1 MDLTRLIPV
10 TVINSKGRAI
20 RERVKF
26 ILELSYRNNDPVN
39 PIRPVKAMKVGF
51 TYELANTMRINAT
64 TYNQRGGHDA
74 LVYEAQNTV
83 NAVLQAEIGNRG
95 IDNLST
101 HQGLRDIRI
110 LCITALSDLLQREFG
125 CGLVEETFFLEPL
138 NKIPEKSSWLPLG
151 LAASFIGILAT
162 VAILSRCNSH
172 DRVIP
177 VVPEEKVIVRY
188 AQPPSAVAEPEHWT
202 KPQPVQQN
210 KPIQQ
215 QVKKKPSALV
225 PPPETVNGQDM
236 YFEVMISRGG
246 ASGNI
251 VNFFFNGP
259 TQFVIR
265 ERGNT
270 ICVGNALLD
279 NRGNRIITTT
289 LRYDKVVPSDGDS
302 CKTIFDS
309 YGIPREI
316 KCKHQGWIFDWT
328 SHYND
333 TYILF
338 SSNIFNEETGEA
350 SPVWLEWDKSFSM
363 TILKDPLGQAKK

>member
-138 NKIPEKSSWLPLG
+138 NKMPEKSSWLPLG

-188 AQPPSAVAEPEHWT
+188 AQSPPAVAEPEHWT
-202 KPQPVQQN
+202 EPQPVQQN

-225 PPPETVNGQDM
+225 PPPEIVNGERM
-236 YFEVMISRGG
+236 YFEVKIPRGG

-251 VNFFFNGP
+251 VNFFFHGP
-259 TQFVIR
+259 THFEWRARQNHGEGDVAADGVVTYKADYNEATH
-265 ERGNT
+265 ERHKGGT
-270 ICVGNALLD
+270 E
-279 NRGNRIITTT
+279 
-289 LRYDKVVPSDGDS
+289 
-302 CKTIFDS
+302 
-309 YGIPREI
+309 EI
-316 KCKHQGWIFDWT
+316 KWSEQFNAN
-328 SHYND
+328 YND
-333 TYILF
+333 MFIQFT
-338 SSNIFNEETGEA
+338 SNIFDEKTGKA
-350 SPVWLEWDKSFSM
+350 SPVLLEWDKGFVK
-363 TILKDPLGQAKK
+363 ILKDPLGQAKK